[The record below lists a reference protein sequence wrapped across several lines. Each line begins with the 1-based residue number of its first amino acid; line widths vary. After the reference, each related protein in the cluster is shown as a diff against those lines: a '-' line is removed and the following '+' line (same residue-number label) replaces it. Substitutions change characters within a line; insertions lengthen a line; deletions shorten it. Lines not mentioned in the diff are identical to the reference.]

1 MSNFIVVF
9 VASII
14 IIGGF
19 YSIIANILG
28 FIGVTSLLFALLITA
43 VVKLY
48 TKTEE
53 LEKRIDELEKTK
65 ED

>member
-28 FIGVTSLLFALLITA
+28 FIGVTALLFALLITA

>member
-28 FIGVTSLLFALLITA
+28 FIGVTALLFALLITA

-53 LEKRIDELEKTK
+53 LEKRIEEFEKTK

>member
-19 YSIIANILG
+19 YSIITNILG
-28 FIGVTSLLFALLITA
+28 FIGVTALLFALLITA